1 MHIDDL
7 RRSKDMT
14 CDLTALQSLTISQ
27 VFSEDPAAGTGELCA
42 GDRGSCA
49 PRLGAAGTDAWHSG
63 SDDFPCS
70 APGSG
75 VSPHGSQVVFNSL
88 LRLSYSFLSP
98 HCLTGV
104 RERLRH

>member
-14 CDLTALQSLTISQ
+14 SDLTALQSLTISQ
-27 VFSEDPAAGTGELCA
+27 VFSEEPAASTGELCA

-49 PRLGAAGTDAWHSG
+49 PRLGAAGADAWHNG

-75 VSPHGSQVVFNSL
+75 GCHHMAL
-88 LRLSYSFLSP
+88 KLYLI
-98 HCLTGV
+98 H
-104 RERLRH
+104 